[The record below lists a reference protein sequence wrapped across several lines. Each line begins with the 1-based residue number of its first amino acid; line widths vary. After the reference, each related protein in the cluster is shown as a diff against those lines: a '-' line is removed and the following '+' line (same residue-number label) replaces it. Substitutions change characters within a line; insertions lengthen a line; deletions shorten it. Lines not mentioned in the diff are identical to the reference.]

1 MRGKRRKG
9 GSPPRAE
16 TPPIYLEAQKPS
28 WASAPV
34 MVPHNWLDTEEVQC
48 FNKPALRGQ
57 IGAPQASFRTRLT
70 KWEGR
75 ARRVRGPG
83 RRRGHTT
90 SYCSTWGRGALE
102 VTAAGGRGS
111 AGSQGIHP
119 HALGGAPSQALVG
132 RRGDQTLRSG
142 IRTTGQSPRV
152 GPADCPKPALPGAHN
167 LLPNGPFPSWDPG
180 PHMP

>member
-1 MRGKRRKG
+1 MSATREWPVPAGLLEGRQGEAHLSGGQALRGQGSRWLCPQGGAGDRKARGKRRTG

-119 HALGGAPSQALVG
+119 HALGGPL
-132 RRGDQTLRSG
+132 
-142 IRTTGQSPRV
+142 PR
-152 GPADCPKPALPGAHN
+152 L
-167 LLPNGPFPSWDPG
+167 W
-180 PHMP
+180 